1 MVMHVSQIVYDNLMA
16 TNNSNKKIII
26 NNNNN
31 NNNNNTR
38 AFGVVQ
44 KSQRPHTMRNA
55 VDTTY
60 IKILN

>member
-31 NNNNNTR
+31 NNNTR

-55 VDTTY
+55 IDTTY

>member
-1 MVMHVSQIVYDNLMA
+1 MHVSQIVYDNLMA

-26 NNNNN
+26 NNN

>member
-1 MVMHVSQIVYDNLMA
+1 MHVSQIVYDNSMA

-26 NNNNN
+26 NNN

>member
-1 MVMHVSQIVYDNLMA
+1 MHVSQIVYDNLMA

-31 NNNNNTR
+31 NNNTR

-55 VDTTY
+55 IDTTY

>member
-1 MVMHVSQIVYDNLMA
+1 MVMHVSQIFYDNLMA

-26 NNNNN
+26 NNN